1 MRNLSR
7 KIRGAMGNAVTW
19 AVAWFGGSFVAFGAL
34 GLLGV
39 VPPIGLGVLVGLA
52 LNVGVTGFLAGAGFS
67 LFLGTTYRNRRLE
80 DIRAGSIALRGAAVA
95 ALVAPALST
104 VAVGLG
110 ASGIGMG
117 FLAAN
122 AIGAA
127 VLGGL
132 TAGGTV
138 ALAQRSARQLASS
151 ASADESHLLD
161 GQRSALGEGT
171 GGAS

>member
-1 MRNLSR
+1 MRTVFR
-7 KIRGAMGNAVTW
+7 KIRGAIGNAATW

-39 VPPIGLGVLVGLA
+39 VPPIGLGVLVRLA

-67 LFLGTTYRNRRLE
+67 LFLGTTYRDRRLE
-80 DIRAGSIALRGAAVA
+80 DLKAGSIALRGAAVA
-95 ALVAPALST
+95 GLVAPALST

-110 ASGIGMG
+110 ASGIGIG

-127 VLGGL
+127 VFGGL

-138 ALAQRSARQLASS
+138 VLAQRSARQLASGV
-151 ASADESHLLD
+151 SADESFLRD
-161 GQRSALGEGT
+161 GQPTTLGDGT
-171 GGAS
+171 DGPS